1 MSVFKR
7 FKDALVVGDEGNWLR
22 FEVEAITFLNSVVHM
37 YVFYVGVVWYGRGRA
52 IGIIMKYIYNF

>member
-22 FEVEAITFLNSVVHM
+22 FEVEAITFLNSLVC
-37 YVFYVGVVWYGRGRA
+37 FLCWCGVVWYGRGRA
-52 IGIIMKYIYNF
+52 FGIIMKYIYYF